1 MRNKSLLI
9 LSSLFVSLPLLS
21 GCQQGPTNLAFER
34 NEYCIYSGDKVT
46 LEGIPSGVTYKFYD
60 KVPNGLTVDA
70 KTGLITYE
78 NIPNYTQVLYT
89 AVKGN
94 IQADPV
100 VLTLLDEV
108 VVPELTFVETT
119 DYICHNN
126 YIYAT
131 SSTNSSIRYSLKNKV
146 AGVHIDQSTGLVTFT
161 GAAKEGDKF
170 TVVISSNG
178 ATE

>member
-1 MRNKSLLI
+1 MQDLVCKH
-9 LSSLFVSLPLLS
+9 
-21 GCQQGPTNLAFER
+21 
-34 NEYCIYSGDKVT
+34 
-46 LEGIPSGVTYKFYD
+46 
-60 KVPNGLTVDA
+60 
-70 KTGLITYE
+70 
-78 NIPNYTQVLYT
+78 QVLYT
-89 AVKGN
+89 AIKGN

-178 ATE
+178 ATEEKEFTVAKEHLVKVIKDKHDRIDKAIARLDKKMYKRRDPEKRGK